1 MYQIPIAA
9 HEAWKQPWCIRLKVE
24 PPTVKATWG
33 YRRTHRGDVNGVV

>member
-24 PPTVKATWG
+24 PLTVNAMCG
-33 YRRTHRGDVNGVV
+33 HRRTHRGDINGVV